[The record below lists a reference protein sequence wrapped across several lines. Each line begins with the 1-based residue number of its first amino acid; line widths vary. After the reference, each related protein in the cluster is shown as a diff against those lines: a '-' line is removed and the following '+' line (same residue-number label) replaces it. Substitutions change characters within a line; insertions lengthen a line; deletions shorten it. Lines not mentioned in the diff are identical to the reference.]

1 MAALSK
7 NVYINKWINQL
18 KNTTAHVKGHQ
29 MKPADVKVDTFT
41 DFDVE
46 KNDKDL
52 KFNIGEHM
60 RISKYK
66 NTFAKGN
73 MPNQSEEVFMIKND
87 KNTIPWTHVI
97 EDLKD
102 EEVVG
107 TFYEEELQNTNQ
119 TKFII
124 EKVLRRKDLRMYIK
138 WRGHFIR
145 DNSLTRDNQ

>member
-1 MAALSK
+1 
-7 NVYINKWINQL
+7 
-18 KNTTAHVKGHQ
+18 
-29 MKPADVKVDTFT
+29 
-41 DFDVE
+41 
-46 KNDKDL
+46 
-52 KFNIGEHM
+52 
-60 RISKYK
+60 
-66 NTFAKGN
+66 
-73 MPNQSEEVFMIKND
+73 MIKND
-87 KNTIPWTHVI
+87 KNTIPWTHVV

>member
-1 MAALSK
+1 
-7 NVYINKWINQL
+7 
-18 KNTTAHVKGHQ
+18 
-29 MKPADVKVDTFT
+29 
-41 DFDVE
+41 
-46 KNDKDL
+46 
-52 KFNIGEHM
+52 
-60 RISKYK
+60 
-66 NTFAKGN
+66 
-73 MPNQSEEVFMIKND
+73 MIKND

-97 EDLKD
+97 EDLKH

-107 TFYEEELQNTNQ
+107 TLYEEELQNTNQ